1 MRLEYFQMVDRVVSL
16 GPDHITVESR
26 VPDAS
31 PVFEG
36 HFPGYPIVPG
46 VLLTETMAQAG
57 GWLLLAIEGLR
68 KMPFLSKVHEA
79 KFRGFVGPGADLVV
93 EAKRTHD
100 GSGYA
105 VAEARILSGGKRIA
119 DAEITYRIMPFPA
132 EALREAMIAT
142 AKRIGLPG
150 HS

>member
-16 GPDHITVESR
+16 GPESIVVESH

-46 VLLTETMAQAG
+46 VLLVETMAQAG
-57 GWLLLAIEGLR
+57 GWLILALEGMQR
-68 KMPFLSKVHEA
+68 MPFLSTVKEA
-79 KFRGFVGPGADLVV
+79 KFRGFVGPGSPLVV

-100 GSGYA
+100 GSGFA

-132 EALREAMIAT
+132 EALREAMTAT